1 MNTLN
6 FLDANVWLAL
16 LWSRHVHSEK
26 AHEWFERS
34 ADEQFFFCRF
44 WQITAL
50 WLVTTKEILGKD
62 TKNMA
67 VE

>member
-6 FLDANVWLAL
+6 FPDVNIWLEL
-16 LWSRHVHSEK
+16 LWSRYVHSEQ
-26 AHEWFERS
+26 AREWFERS

-44 WQITAL
+44 TQITAL
-50 WLVTTKEILGKD
+50 WLNTTNEIMGRD

-67 VE
+67 VA